1 MLLTELSACAALPCG
16 APQVMKHSRLLSSSS
31 TAFLQQKLQL
41 RAPYVAPLN
50 ILQVSCLKTLR
61 AIEAGKSVDE
71 LVPEGYKPS
80 EKALALMSRGDPKH
94 PFVAGIEDT
103 M

>member
-1 MLLTELSACAALPCG
+1 M
-16 APQVMKHSRLLSSSS
+16 
-31 TAFLQQKLQL
+31 
-41 RAPYVAPLN
+41 
-50 ILQVSCLKTLR
+50 
-61 AIEAGKSVDE
+61 DE

-80 EKALALMSRGDPKH
+80 EKALALMSRGDTKH